1 MILTVTMN
9 PCFDR
14 YVYTPSL
21 KHGKTNRITDE
32 YYCAAGKGIN
42 VSKMLAA
49 LGINVLACGVAC
61 EDIIKTIENDLGEY
75 RISSDFIKADGNTRV
90 NMKIRDDSGVV
101 TELSEGGL
109 SVNADVEKRAYMH
122 VTRLAENASLCV
134 LSGSVPKGI
143 NGNFY
148 FDVISRLKSIGCEC
162 VLDASGELLANRI
175 KAGPAIVKPNL
186 EEFEQLCR
194 KAEESEDPVACLA
207 LYQQALELY
216 RGDFLP
222 KLSAEAWVI
231 PISTYYHQLYLDIA
245 LKTLSIL
252 EEHGRWEEVT
262 SLCEK
267 ALKIEAYDER
277 IYQSLMRCKLALG
290 DRSAVLSTYEEMSE
304 LLFSTFGVMPSDES
318 RSLYRQAMRGEDSL
332 AIPVGSVREDLKES
346 GGAKG
351 ALFCEYDFFK
361 ILYQAQARALIR
373 SGETIHIALFSV
385 HGYGK
390 KELSRRSL
398 DRAMENLQELIVSN
412 LRQGD
417 IVTKCSV
424 SQLIVMLPQAN
435 YENSCAVCQRLIK
448 SFFRQYPHSPVDI
461 HFSVQPLEPMEPSA
475 EKTQRS

>member
-14 YVYTPSL
+14 YDYTPSL

-162 VLDASGELLANRI
+162 VLDASGELLANGI

-186 EEFEQLCR
+186 EEFEQLCGAVFDSVWDIADAAKKMANKYGISAFVVSLGSR
-194 KAEESEDPVACLA
+194 GAIITDGNDVFFAKAPDVSVKKTTGAGDAMFAGMISAYCEGLENDEILKRGTVAAAALVSSEPGAMITPDDLKKYSDKAEI
-207 LYQQALELY
+207 
-216 RGDFLP
+216 R
-222 KLSAEAWVI
+222 KL
-231 PISTYYHQLYLDIA
+231 
-245 LKTLSIL
+245 
-252 EEHGRWEEVT
+252 
-262 SLCEK
+262 
-267 ALKIEAYDER
+267 
-277 IYQSLMRCKLALG
+277 
-290 DRSAVLSTYEEMSE
+290 
-304 LLFSTFGVMPSDES
+304 
-318 RSLYRQAMRGEDSL
+318 
-332 AIPVGSVREDLKES
+332 
-346 GGAKG
+346 
-351 ALFCEYDFFK
+351 
-361 ILYQAQARALIR
+361 
-373 SGETIHIALFSV
+373 
-385 HGYGK
+385 
-390 KELSRRSL
+390 
-398 DRAMENLQELIVSN
+398 
-412 LRQGD
+412 
-417 IVTKCSV
+417 
-424 SQLIVMLPQAN
+424 
-435 YENSCAVCQRLIK
+435 
-448 SFFRQYPHSPVDI
+448 
-461 HFSVQPLEPMEPSA
+461 
-475 EKTQRS
+475 

>member
-1 MILTVTMN
+1 MPSEKITVRMLGGFSLEWRNHSINDQSNRMRKVWLLLAYLICNRTQHIL
-9 PCFDR
+9 PEH
-14 YVYTPSL
+14 YTSLLQGKASEDSADPSGSL
-21 KHGKTNRITDE
+21 KAMFYRLRAMLDQLGDS
-32 YYCAAGKGIN
+32 AGH
-42 VSKMLAA
+42 
-49 LGINVLACGVAC
+49 
-61 EDIIKTIENDLGEY
+61 DLIV
-75 RISSDFIKADGNTRV
+75 RK
-90 NMKIRDDSGVV
+90 
-101 TELSEGGL
+101 
-109 SVNADVEKRAYMH
+109 
-122 VTRLAENASLCV
+122 
-134 LSGSVPKGI
+134 SGSYTWNTEIP
-143 NGNFY
+143 
-148 FDVISRLKSIGCEC
+148 L
-162 VLDASGELLANRI
+162 VLDA
-175 KAGPAIVKPNL
+175 

-194 KAEESEDPVACLA
+194 KAEESEDPVARLA

-222 KLSAEAWVI
+222 KLSSEAWVI